1 MLLKQFSFFNFKRK
15 INNLRINGKISV
27 KEIGKIWIKSQRES
41 LGNHVRLDNDYE
53 YFWSYIPHFIHSPF
67 YVYAYAFGDCLV
79 NSLYSKYEE
88 GISDFH
94 NKYVELLSSGGS
106 QHYQYHLKK
115 FDLDPQNKDFW
126 QLGMNLI
133 KNLIDDLENLG

>member
-1 MLLKQFSFFNFKRK
+1 MFM
-15 INNLRINGKISV
+15 
-27 KEIGKIWIKSQRES
+27 
-41 LGNHVRLDNDYE
+41 HM
-53 YFWSYIPHFIHSPF
+53 PF
-67 YVYAYAFGDCLV
+67 EDCLV

>member
-1 MLLKQFSFFNFKRK
+1 MGIYSTFYTFSF
-15 INNLRINGKISV
+15 LC
-27 KEIGKIWIKSQRES
+27 
-41 LGNHVRLDNDYE
+41 L
-53 YFWSYIPHFIHSPF
+53 
-67 YVYAYAFGDCLV
+67 YAYAFGDCLV